1 MKTINEKIAKYSFV
15 LLLIVTTLAIFYEP
29 QKKLIVNIVDNVKKC
44 E

>member
-1 MKTINEKIAKYSFV
+1 MKIINDKVAKYSFV
-15 LLLIVTTLAIFYEP
+15 LLLLTMTLVIFYEP